1 MFTSFGA
8 PLNEGFTGNEE
19 YEDCTNCIIV
29 RNGSSRE
36 CRLLDDD
43 GIGTSSCNDCK
54 WVPDDTPTGKCL
66 IRAGSNHTRSVTRPN
81 TNNLGEEEEAGGG
94 GVEWRYLKNA
104 GMKQRT
110 TSD

>member
-94 GVEWRYLKNA
+94 IIFIITY
-104 GMKQRT
+104 
-110 TSD
+110 